1 MNRPWIVPGGGSL
14 AQEGTAVED
23 VGARSRREEERA
35 LERLPA
41 LVEATR
47 TPGAL
52 AQPLLRRQT
61 QIAAL
66 ALLRDSRWEELIELT
81 DGLLES
87 VDHAPPMLA
96 KLRARAL
103 TEKGRND
110 DATDLLLALARS
122 DLERGHQDPATL
134 YQLAEVFAAAEKGRN
149 PVAFRARLPAT
160 PEIQHAT
167 GAGGEP

>member
-1 MNRPWIVPGGGSL
+1 M
-14 AQEGTAVED
+14 
-23 VGARSRREEERA
+23 
-35 LERLPA
+35 PA

-66 ALLRDSRWEELIELT
+66 ALLRDSQWEELIELT

-103 TEKGRND
+103 TEKGRHD

-134 YQLAEVFAAAEKGRN
+134 YQLAEVFAAAENYDLAVRLLRKAETVSPFEPDYRRLQR
-149 PVAFRARLPAT
+149 FRMQQELAENHEGYT
-160 PEIQHAT
+160 SQHFNVRY
-167 GAGGEP
+167 PR